1 MKRLIAVILA
11 AVVSF
16 QITAPSMAQQG
27 TKPTPVAAPG
37 ATPTLPAVRMVS
49 VTILYS
55 FSTIPK
61 SVQYMELWLPVPIE
75 DEIQKIQNR
84 FSYAPYPS
92 QVSLDPLT
100 GNQFMYMEGG
110 PRGGVPMQ
118 VRLSFDAQR
127 LEQRLEPDV
136 VMAARAGENTGQGA
150 AATSM
155 YRWLGSAPGAAID
168 DALKSKS
175 ASIVAGR
182 RTPYEKARAL
192 YDFIIANIQDTENPE
207 MPAETSNIDVAAT
220 LKNQRGTAVDMAAT
234 FVALCRAAGIP
245 ARNVVG
251 FKLPQRVRQGVL
263 SGQHGWA
270 EFWVE
275 GAGWI
280 PVDPAEGKRSVSR
293 RDYYFGS
300 LDPNRLAISRDR
312 DITMIPPQKA
322 GPVSVFVG
330 AYWEGNKEAMPAPPM
345 QVEFTEL
352 NQVPAPQTIPLTPRN
367 PKPQG

>member
-1 MKRLIAVILA
+1 MKRFTAAILA
-11 AVVSF
+11 ALVST
-16 QITAPSMAQQG
+16 QALAPAVAQG
-27 TKPTPVAAPG
+27 TKPVPVAAPG
-37 ATPTLPAVRMVS
+37 ATPTVPAVRMVS
-49 VTILYS
+49 VTILFS
-55 FSTIPK
+55 FSSIPK
-61 SVQYMELWLPVPIE
+61 SVQAMELWFPIPIE
-75 DEIQKIQNR
+75 DENQKIQNR

-92 QVSLDPLT
+92 QVSSDPLT

-127 LEQRLEPDV
+127 LEQRLDASA
-136 VMAARAGENTGQGA
+136 VMAARAGENAGQGA

-155 YRWLGSAPGAAID
+155 LRWLSNAPGATID
-168 DALKSKS
+168 DALRSKA
-175 ASIVAGR
+175 ASMVAGR
-182 RTPYEKARAL
+182 RSPYEKARAI
-192 YDFIIANIQDTENPE
+192 YDYIIANIQDMEHPE
-207 MPAETSNIDVAAT
+207 MPAESSHVDVAAT
-220 LKNQRGTAVDMAAT
+220 LKSQRGTAVDMAAT

-275 GAGWI
+275 GTGWI
-280 PVDPAEGKRSVSR
+280 PVDPAEGKRNASR

-300 LDPNRLAISRDR
+300 LDANRLIISRDR
-312 DITMIPPQKA
+312 DITMIPPQKGA
-322 GPVSVFVG
+322 PVSVFVG
-330 AYWEGNKEAMPAPPM
+330 AYWEGNKEAMPAPAM
-345 QVEFTEL
+345 QIEFTEL
-352 NQVPAPQTIPLTPRN
+352 DMVPSPQTIPLTPRT